1 MQFLTALRFNFK
13 EQLAN
18 RFAFGLLVVFVP
30 LWYWLLGVITPGD
43 AVPFKFGP
51 TGTLLQVNGHRL
63 VLLTAGLN
71 VLAMI
76 LGFMFFH
83 SARKSLAFDR
93 RLTRAGLG
101 RIGFMAAKGLALA
114 TVTAVLALYTLL
126 VLLAFWHFP
135 GNVFEVWLG
144 FWSVSLIYGAFG
156 LLLGMLLSSEL
167 AGFFI
172 VIMLSQMDT
181 FLQVPVDNP
190 AANKAFLKFM
200 PSYGAE
206 QLSTAG
212 GFAHVFA
219 GKELLMSLGW
229 FVAFLMIAL
238 GLFYV
243 RTRHRSSLRV
253 TASKLRSSEK
263 IFTADVDSPS

>member
-1 MQFLTALRFNFK
+1 MKQLQTAVKFSLK

-18 RFAFGLLVVFVP
+18 RFALGLLVLFVP
-30 LWYWLLGVITPGD
+30 IWYWLLGVITPGD
-43 AVPFKFGP
+43 GVPFKFGP
-51 TGTLLQVNGHRL
+51 TGALLQVNGHKL

-83 SARKSLAFDR
+83 SAHKSLAFDK

-101 RIGFMAAKGLALA
+101 KLSLIMAKALALDA
-114 TVTAVLALYTLL
+114 TTAILALYTLL
-126 VLLAFWHFP
+126 ILLAFWHSP
-135 GNVFEVWLG
+135 NNIFEVWLG

-156 LLLGMLLSSEL
+156 LLLGMLLNSEL

-172 VIMLSQMDT
+172 IIMLSQIDT
-181 FLQVPVDNP
+181 FLQVPIGNP
-190 AANKAFLKFM
+190 AANKAFLKFF

-212 GFAHVFA
+212 GFTHVFA
-219 GKELLMSLGW
+219 AKELLMGFAW
-229 FVAFLMIAL
+229 FVGFLLIAFTI
-238 GLFYV
+238 FYV
-243 RTRHRSSLRV
+243 RTQYKSSLRRI
-253 TASKLRSSEK
+253 T
-263 IFTADVDSPS
+263 